1 MSANTFTEAV
11 ELAYAE
17 AWRLGD
23 IASEWSDGKRRTGRP
38 ERQQEAV
45 EEAWRESLGAQKVLG
60 VLLHARGEVGLRS
73 APMTP
78 EVKVPDIQQVWIR
91 LVQWGIRKGLD
102 TQETL
107 NDVLEDSPQYQD
119 AMENLGKDRFASES
133 GIERVQELATEDRT
147 VTA

>member
-78 EVKVPDIQQVWIR
+78 DVEVPDIQQVWIR
-91 LVQWGIRKGLD
+91 LVQWGIRKGFD
-102 TQETL
+102 TQASIDEVVE
-107 NDVLEDSPQYQD
+107 NSPQYEE
-119 AMENLGKDRFASES
+119 AMRMLGKDRLASGS
-133 GIERVQELATEDRT
+133 DVARVRELA
-147 VTA
+147 AGAPPNA